1 MASSSTALAR
11 LSSSLARTRRLLSLA
26 TLILMRKLQLSLRN
40 CHGIREMDA
49 TLPFERTKKNLT
61 EPRQA
66 VAIYA
71 PNGTMK
77 SSFARTFLDYSRGQD
92 SSDHVFPERETRRE
106 ILDENGNEPDA
117 ANVAVFLA
125 YDEQYT
131 PDKYA
136 TTLLVNAPLREEF
149 ETIQKG
155 LSKIEGELV
164 NALKK
169 TARTKQDVG
178 QLVSQTFTK
187 EDDNFFGA
195 LTRVSYEVE
204 QMEGPVFADIPY
216 DLFFNASVEKVLS
229 DPKLRELLSDYVE
242 RLNELLENSTFFSRA
257 SFNYYNAE
265 SVSKSLVSQGYFKA
279 KHSLLLSGEDAPR
292 EVSSEADLTKLIS
305 DEKQRITGDSELMV
319 RLGGLE
325 KALNANQGT
334 RDFFQFVSDRPELLA
349 EFDNTDRFKE
359 KLWVSYFKVHGELF
373 AEAVEAHKSSEERR
387 KKILETAAA
396 ERTQWETVIELFNE
410 RFDVPF
416 TLVPRNRVK
425 VMLAQEPF
433 LTIDFD
439 FKDGGGSTR
448 VDREH
453 LLQVLSTGEKK
464 ALYILNILFE
474 VEARR
479 ESGEL
484 SLFVI
489 DDIADSFDYKNK
501 YAIIHYLKEMGA
513 ETNFRMV
520 ILTHNFDFLRTIY
533 GRGVV
538 SWGECFMA
546 EKSAERVKF
555 SKMSGDLITNPFEG
569 DLKRKIFTSAL
580 ERIACIP
587 FARNI
592 LEYSRG
598 SKDRD
603 YLRLTSLLHLKSGS
617 RSITQGDLDQMFRK
631 AFIGLEA
638 DDWADPE
645 ESVIDSIYREA
656 DACLEADEGVNF
668 ANKIVLAIAVRL
680 RAESFMLKLI
690 NEPAVTDEIKKN
702 QTWKLFNIVENGG
715 LGGKDEL
722 RLLRSVLL
730 TTAETLHVNSFMYE
744 PIIDMSDQSLRNLY
758 ARVADLDR
766 LTS

>member
-1 MASSSTALAR
+1 
-11 LSSSLARTRRLLSLA
+11 
-26 TLILMRKLQLSLRN
+26 MRKLELSLRN
-40 CHGIREMDA
+40 CHGIRAMDA
-49 TLPFERTKKNLT
+49 TLPFERLKKNSL

-92 SSDHVFPERETRRE
+92 SSDHVFPERETRRG
-106 ILDENGNEPDA
+106 ILDETGNEPNA

-125 YDEQYT
+125 YDEQYA

-149 ETIQKG
+149 ETIQKS
-155 LSKIEGELV
+155 LSKIQLELV
-164 NALKK
+164 AALKK

-178 QLVSQTFTK
+178 LLVSQTFTTD
-187 EDDNFFGA
+187 DDNFFGA
-195 LTRVSYEVE
+195 LTRVSYEVA
-204 QMEGPVFADIPY
+204 QMEEPVFADIPY
-216 DLFFNASVEKVLS
+216 DILFNSSVEKVLS

-242 RLNELLENSTFFSRA
+242 RLNELLDKSTFFSRA

-265 SVSKSLVSQGYFKA
+265 TVSKSLVSQGYFKA
-279 KHSLLLSGEDAPR
+279 KHSLLLSGEEDPR
-292 EVSSEADLTKLIS
+292 EVSSEADLTELIT
-305 DEKQRITGDSELMV
+305 DEKQRITEDSELMV

-325 KALNANQGT
+325 KALNANQAT
-334 RDFFQFVSDRPELLA
+334 RDFFKFVSDRPELLA

-359 KLWVSYFKVHGELF
+359 KLWVSYFKVHGVLF
-373 AEAVEAHKSSEERR
+373 AEAVDAHKSSEERR

-396 ERTQWETVIELFNE
+396 ERTQWESVIELFNE

-439 FKDGGGSTR
+439 FEDGGGSTR
-448 VDREH
+448 VNREH

-479 ESGEL
+479 KSGEL

-501 YAIIHYLKEMGA
+501 YAIIHYLKEMA
-513 ETNFRMV
+513 SETNFRLV

-538 SWGECFMA
+538 SWGECFIA

-569 DLKRKIFTSAL
+569 DLKRKMFTSAL

-598 SKDRD
+598 TKDPD
-603 YLRLTSLLHLKSGS
+603 YLHLTSLLHLKADSL
-617 RSITQGDLDQMFRK
+617 SITQGELDESFKK
-631 AFIGLEA
+631 AFVGLET
-638 DDWADPE
+638 DGWADPGE
-645 ESVIDSIYREA
+645 LVIDAIYREA
-656 DACLEADEGVNF
+656 DACLEADESVNF

-690 NEPAVTDEIKKN
+690 SEPSVTDEIKKN
-702 QTWKLFNIVENGG
+702 QTWELFSLVEDGG
-715 LGGKDEL
+715 LGEADEL

-744 PIIDMSDQSLRNLY
+744 PIIDMSDQSLRSLY
-758 ARVADLDR
+758 AKVADLDR
-766 LTS
+766 LPA